1 MEPNKKIDFMSN
13 FVYGYVETSNLASAI
28 KDVEQIVASQS
39 LGLITLSSD
48 GLYDF
53 PSSFLPRGDNALIFS
68 ICASKQSNTAE
79 YLLESLD
86 FVADLP
92 NSLPREA
99 RKRRELLLG
108 LISEIFNLEQVE
120 KLYIVLIEVQG
131 IEAVASISLEDLK
144 EKTLNHYE
152 GPPNVLYIVEKP

>member
-1 MEPNKKIDFMSN
+1 MSN
-13 FVYGYVETSNLASAI
+13 FVYGYVETSNLPSVI
-28 KDVEQIVASQS
+28 KDVEQIVATQS
-39 LGLITLSSD
+39 LGLITHSSD
-48 GLYDF
+48 RLYDF

-68 ICASKQSNTAE
+68 ICDSKQSNTAE
-79 YLLESLD
+79 YLLDTLD
-86 FVADLP
+86 YVADLP

-131 IEAVASISLEDLK
+131 IEAVAAISLEDLK
-144 EKTLNHYE
+144 EETLNNYE

>member
-1 MEPNKKIDFMSN
+1 M
-13 FVYGYVETSNLASAI
+13 YGYVETANLPSVI
-28 KDVEQIVASQS
+28 QDVEQIVANQS
-39 LGLITLSSD
+39 LGLTTHSSD
-48 GLYDF
+48 ILYDF

-68 ICASKQSNTAE
+68 ICDSKQSNVAE
-79 YLLESLD
+79 YLLDSLN

-99 RKRRELLLG
+99 KKRRELLLD

-131 IEAVASISLEDLK
+131 IEAIAAISLEDLK
-144 EKTLNHYE
+144 EETLNNYE